1 MIKIDLSYADWKN
14 EVDTKALKHFSYQT
28 NGIYNLIAIDEPI
41 YYFHKLDQ
49 DNEADYT
56 ANYLPKANEKA
67 KPLDALG
74 YPAVVTENPSGD
86 FDTLVS
92 HNWCDKNTWAISTTD
107 STWTVEPS
115 AGKVIEIGKS
125 EVQFE
130 HDVSISGVTKLFIDY
145 YIWHPLYPGTPVV
158 GKTVEIDSAQKIF
171 ELGNAHYHA
180 PAIGTE
186 IPNGMTTV
194 QFNYRRALT
203 LHATEKALAL
213 AKIVFRLEADGSGNH
228 IEAGGSYC
236 TVGLVVTE
244 SDE

>member
-1 MIKIDLSYADWKN
+1 MIKMNYTEWKSMVDQGLPHYYSGNSEGYTLYAVDKEIYFKCDLPSDDVSDYEANYKSN
-14 EVDTKALKHFSYQT
+14 ANFRQL
-28 NGIYNLIAIDEPI
+28 
-41 YYFHKLDQ
+41 KLD
-49 DNEADYT
+49 D
-56 ANYLPKANEKA
+56 
-67 KPLDALG
+67 LG
-74 YPAVVTENPSGD
+74 YPITVTENPSGD

-92 HNWCDKNTWAISTTD
+92 HNWCDKNTWDISTTD

-115 AGKVIEIGKS
+115 AGKILEIGKS

-130 HDVSISGVTKLFIDY
+130 HDININGVTKLFIDY
-145 YIWHPLYPGTPVV
+145 YIWHPLFPGTPVV

-180 PAIGTE
+180 PTITGELPT
-186 IPNGMTTV
+186 GMSTV

-203 LHATEKALAL
+203 LHATESALKL
-213 AKIVFRLEADGSGNH
+213 AKIVFRLEADGSGDH

-244 SDE
+244 ISE

>member
-1 MIKIDLSYADWKN
+1 MIKIELSYADWKN
-14 EVDTKALKHFSYQT
+14 EVDTKDLKHFSYQT
-28 NGIYNLIAIDEPI
+28 NDIYNLIAIDEPI

-49 DNEADYT
+49 DNEEDYIT
-56 ANYLPKANEKA
+56 NYLPRANEKA
-67 KPLDALG
+67 KSVDALG

-92 HNWCDKNTWAISTTD
+92 HNWCDS
-107 STWTVEPS
+107 STWTVSPADSTWEVAPS
-115 AGKVIEIGKS
+115 PGKILEIGKS

-130 HDVSISGVTKLFIDY
+130 HDIVISGVTKLYIDY

-158 GKTVEIDSAQKIF
+158 GKTVEIDSVQKIY
-171 ELGNAHYHA
+171 ELGNAHYHS

-186 IPNGMTTV
+186 VPSGMTTV

-203 LHATEKALAL
+203 LHASETALAL
-213 AKIVFRLEADGSGNH
+213 AKIVFRLDGH
-228 IEAGGSYC
+228 TAATGSYC

-244 SDE
+244 ADE

>member
-1 MIKIDLSYADWKN
+1 MINLQYAQWKDLVDQGLPHYYSLKN
-14 EVDTKALKHFSYQT
+14 NAYIL
-28 NGIYNLIAIDEPI
+28 
-41 YYFHKLDQ
+41 
-49 DNEADYT
+49 T
-56 ANYLPKANEKA
+56 ANDEGILFVCYLESDDVGDYEANYKASANKIQR
-67 KPLDALG
+67 KVDALG
-74 YPAVVTENPSGD
+74 YSTIVTENPSGD

-115 AGKVIEIGKS
+115 AGKVLEIGKS

-213 AKIVFRLEADGSGNH
+213 AKIVFRLEADINGDH